1 MSPQPEPRL
10 SGLQLSLLRALWD
23 QGEGTVQ
30 SIRLALEGE
39 RPLAATTVATLLK
52 RLEKRGLVSHR
63 TEGRSFVYR
72 AEKSAEEIERT
83 LVTGLVDDLYGGKA
97 EALFA
102 RLLSSDLVPGAD
114 LARIRALIEEREAA
128 DGS

>member
-1 MSPQPEPRL
+1 MSTQGDQRP

-30 SIRLALEGE
+30 SIKQALGGE
-39 RPLAATTVATLLK
+39 RPLAATTVATLLR

-72 AEKSAEEIERT
+72 AEKTAEEVEKT
-83 LVTGLVDDLYGGKA
+83 LLTGFMNDLYGGKA

-102 RLLSSDLVPGAD
+102 RLLASDLVPDED
-114 LARIRALIEEREAA
+114 LARIRRLIEEREAS
-128 DGS
+128 DS